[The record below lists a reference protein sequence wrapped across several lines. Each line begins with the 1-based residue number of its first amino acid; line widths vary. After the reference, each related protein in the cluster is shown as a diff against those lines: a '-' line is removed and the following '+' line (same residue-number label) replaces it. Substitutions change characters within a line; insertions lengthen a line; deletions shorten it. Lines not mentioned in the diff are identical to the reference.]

1 MIRHTSCALVTGVQ
15 TCALPISHT
24 TLVVCDMTKPLPF
37 ADPARPAVRASVG
50 DGRTRGAPRDD
61 QNRTDRSIDQ
71 VRGNPVWAKPPS
83 THSALYFL
91 SNRLSTEAISDQ
103 LPSGFS
109 KPNRALNS
117 PYRLRA
123 RSE

>member
-15 TCALPISHT
+15 TCALPISHN

-61 QNRTDRSIDQ
+61 QNRTDSSIDQ
-71 VRGNPVWAKPPS
+71 VRGNPVWATPPS
-83 THSALYFL
+83 TQIGRASCRERVCQDVL
-91 SNRLSTEAISDQ
+91 ISV
-103 LPSGFS
+103 FS
-109 KPNRALNS
+109 VS
-117 PYRLRA
+117 
-123 RSE
+123 

>member
-1 MIRHTSCALVTGVQ
+1 
-15 TCALPISHT
+15 
-24 TLVVCDMTKPLPF
+24 MTKPLPF

-109 KPNRALNS
+109 KPNR
-117 PYRLRA
+117 
-123 RSE
+123 RSEEQTSELQSLMRNSYAVFCLNKKKHKTKLKTSTRN